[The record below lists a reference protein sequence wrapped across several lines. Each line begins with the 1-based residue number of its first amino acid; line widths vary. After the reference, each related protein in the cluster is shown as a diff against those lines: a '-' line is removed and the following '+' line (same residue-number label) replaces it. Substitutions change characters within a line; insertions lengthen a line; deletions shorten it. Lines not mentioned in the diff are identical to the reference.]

1 MDQINAS
8 DLADQARAWRH
19 KWLLTQ
25 KAAAELLG
33 ISQRT
38 YEGIEQGRGFAYPS
52 MLLAMLEMTRK
63 EEGQK

>member
-1 MDQINAS
+1 MTND
-8 DLADQARAWRH
+8 DLAAHVRAWRH

-25 KAAAELLG
+25 KAAAEMLG

-52 MLLAMLEMTRK
+52 MLLAMLDMTEK
-63 EEGQK
+63 EGKK

>member
-1 MDQINAS
+1 MTND
-8 DLADQARAWRH
+8 DLAARARAWRR

-25 KAAAELLG
+25 KAAAEQLG

-52 MLLAMLEMTRK
+52 MLLAMLEMTDRK
-63 EEGQK
+63 EGTE